1 MRSKASPTNS
11 HFYLFAMETG
21 SNSTKKSTRGR
32 LKKVIDLAEDVTE
45 VSELN
50 EVVAAKEELDNV
62 AGGNLMWSKASLPER
77 KRIWKRKRS
86 SVGLTAT
93 RRAQKS
99 NGGIRS
105 ITNQDESGGVLQ
117 AKRHFTAA
125 KVDGLVY
132 KLGGDAYVKMALPG
146 SSQ

>member
-93 RRAQKS
+93 RS
-99 NGGIRS
+99 
-105 ITNQDESGGVLQ
+105 QDESGGVLQ